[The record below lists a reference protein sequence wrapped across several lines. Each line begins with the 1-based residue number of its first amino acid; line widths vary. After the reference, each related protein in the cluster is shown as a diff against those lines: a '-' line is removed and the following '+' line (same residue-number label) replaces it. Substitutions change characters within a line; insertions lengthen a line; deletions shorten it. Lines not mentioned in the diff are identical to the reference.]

1 MDPTPK
7 SKSYKKEIQNKQ
19 VNFIISISGE
29 ILSLSADYDNK
40 KYRILYSIEELQNLH
55 NFFKQFSNINQILNV
70 FDKIFTTSNNYFIEN
85 NKIIINFKN
94 FLDEEISISLPED
107 TQNIDS
113 ILFELKKCQLENI
126 LLKKLLNNNE
136 KKNYKDIS
144 LLENSSILK
153 KEDIQMIKNWIN
165 PNRNISFKLIYKATR
180 DGDEPKDFH
189 RLCDEIPSTLTLAER
204 NYKWKKVW
212 RIYKCCLSKKYF

>member
-126 LLKKLLNNNE
+126 LLKKLLNN
-136 KKNYKDIS
+136 K
-144 LLENSSILK
+144 EN
-153 KEDIQMIKNWIN
+153 
-165 PNRNISFKLIYKATR
+165 
-180 DGDEPKDFH
+180 
-189 RLCDEIPSTLTLAER
+189 
-204 NYKWKKVW
+204 
-212 RIYKCCLSKKYF
+212 

>member
-7 SKSYKKEIQNKQ
+7 SKSYKKQIQNKL
-19 VNFIISISGE
+19 VNFIITISGE

-55 NFFKQFSNINQILNV
+55 NFFKQFSNINQILSV

-85 NKIIINFKN
+85 NKIFIKFKN

-113 ILFELKKCQLENI
+113 IYFELKKFQMENI
-126 LLKKLLNNNE
+126 LLKKLLNNKENQ
-136 KKNYKDIS
+136 NYKDIS
-144 LLENSSILK
+144 LL
-153 KEDIQMIKNWIN
+153 
-165 PNRNISFKLIYKATR
+165 
-180 DGDEPKDFH
+180 
-189 RLCDEIPSTLTLAER
+189 
-204 NYKWKKVW
+204 
-212 RIYKCCLSKKYF
+212 